1 MRCLNCIK
9 LSRLWAYILAIS
21 LVACEGKGEF
31 EQDVSQLVSADLIE
45 IPLHFPEIDFP
56 SDNLPSLA
64 RISLGKKLFYDN
76 VLSKDKTV
84 SCASCHIPQ
93 YAFSDTIPV
102 SIGEHGGVGQRN
114 APPLHNVAYL
124 PRFFR
129 DGGIPNLELQIK
141 APIEDQLE
149 MNYNMHEL
157 TLRIASDSAYQ
168 RMARKAYS
176 RDMDAFVITRS
187 LANFMRTFISGNSK
201 YDRAQKGVAELSQ
214 SEKRGLEIFFGDDAK
229 CSTCHGGFNF
239 TNNTYVNNG
248 SHSYY
253 ADTGR
258 ARITLRHNDHGKFRV
273 PSLRNC
279 QVTAPYMYDGCYRS
293 LEDVLDQYQRGGT
306 GHWNQHNTI
315 EQIVLSDSDKKD
327 LIAFLT
333 TLTDQNFLN
342 NDALRK

>member
-1 MRCLNCIK
+1 MKRFWVC
-9 LSRLWAYILAIS
+9 SFSA
-21 LVACEGKGEF
+21 VAFSCVGKGEPTKDAF
-31 EQDVSQLVSADLIE
+31 QAESADLIE
-45 IPLHFPEIDFP
+45 IPSEFPHIEFP
-56 SDNLPSLA
+56 DDNFPSLA
-64 RISLGKKLFYDN
+64 RIALGKKLFYDN
-76 VLSKDKTV
+76 VLSRDKTV

-93 YAFSDTIPV
+93 YAFSDTISV
-102 SIGEHGGVGQRN
+102 SIGEHGGMGQRN

-141 APIEDQLE
+141 APIEDLLE

-168 RMARKAYS
+168 RMARIAYN

-201 YDRAQKGVAELSQ
+201 YDKAKRGVAKLSQ
-214 SEKRGLEIFFGDDAK
+214 SEKRGLEIFFGNDAK

-239 TNNTYVNNG
+239 SNNTYINNG
-248 SHSYY
+248 SHSTY

-279 QVTAPYMYDGCYRS
+279 QVTAPYMHDGSYQS
-293 LEDVLDQYQRGGT
+293 LEEVLDQYQQGGS

-315 EQIVLSDSDKKD
+315 EQISLTDSDKKD
-327 LIAFLT
+327 LIAFLKS
-333 TLTDQNFLN
+333 LTDTNFLI
-342 NDALRK
+342 NDKYRK